1 MIYVAKPLNLRRSWI
16 RTLLL
21 IVAVFA
27 AASKNVDAEVMYGTW
42 TFQDNVSSGPGVNG
56 YLVANDGAPFCQFP
70 FYPFDPNLYVE
81 PDAPPGTWV
90 NDPVTGY
97 TFTPDSSISARL
109 QQSML
114 YMARISSSGEYLF
127 RVASFPDG
135 EPRTNT
141 FQFATSGTLNSGYAP
156 GSDPAWGYDASTPG
170 GGRYLATN
178 FALGTE
184 ITAASFGAATD
195 QAVLMYTNPGSHVEQ
210 GNFSPSINGGEG
222 YVGFYLDDIA
232 DTGLE
237 YYGWLHLTDIILDS
251 TTNNYGFRLLEF
263 AMRGTG
269 AGETPGIVV
278 GSSTPGQFSAVPEP
292 GVIWLMGGCVAV
304 CAVRRYRL
312 RRRAV

>member
-1 MIYVAKPLNLRRSWI
+1 MINFAKPSNRRRSWI

-21 IVAVFA
+21 IVVVFA
-27 AASKNVDAEVMYGTW
+27 AESKNADAEVIYGTW
-42 TFQDNVSSGPGVNG
+42 TFQDNVSSGKDG
-56 YLVANDGAPFCQFP
+56 YLVANDNAPFCQPPFFP
-70 FYPFDPNLYVE
+70 FTPDLYVY
-81 PDAPPGTWV
+81 PGGPLGTWGPGPNPPGGDV
-90 NDPVTGY
+90 
-97 TFTPDSSISARL
+97 FTPDSSIPARL
-109 QQSML
+109 QESLL

-127 RVASFPDG
+127 RVGSFADF

-141 FQFATSGTLNSGYAP
+141 FQFATSGTLNSSYAP
-156 GSDPAWGYDASTPG
+156 SSDPAWVYDASTPG
-170 GGRYLATN
+170 SGRFLATN

-195 QAVLMYTNPGSHVEQ
+195 QAVLMYTNPGSSVVE
-210 GNFSPSINGGEG
+210 GNFSPSINGGSG
-222 YVGFYLDDIA
+222 YLGFYLDDPVA
-232 DTGLE
+232 SME
-237 YYGWLHLTDIILDS
+237 YYGWLHLTDITLDS
-251 TTNNYGFRLLEF
+251 TNNNYSFRLLEF